1 VWCAA
6 TKDNFPALA
15 PGLYKVRFDT
25 TTYFRQAGVE
35 RFLYPY
41 VDIVFQLEVCSPP
54 PPLSSSMPCSSFSVP
69 HARTKQGGQHYHIP
83 LLISAHGYST
93 YRGS

>member
-1 VWCAA
+1 MLRAPA

-35 RFLYPY
+35 KFLYPY
-41 VDIVFQLEVCSPP
+41 VDIVFQLE
-54 PPLSSSMPCSSFSVP
+54 
-69 HARTKQGGQHYHIP
+69 AGQHYHVP
-83 LLISAHGYST
+83 LLLSAHGYST